1 MDGLSARRVVL
12 KGEDES
18 HVIREVRP
26 FGGMGDTV
34 FTLCGKMR
42 LVAFTADADDH
53 TPECEACNEVR
64 RVR

>member
-1 MDGLSARRVVL
+1 MSGHIGRRVVL
-12 KGEDES
+12 KGDDKA
-18 HVIREVRP
+18 HTIREVRP
-26 FGGMGDTV
+26 FGGMGDTL